1 MLEFEKRGV
10 PTVSFTA
17 EGFRRDAHRSA
28 ESFGLPRLPL
38 AVMPE
43 PFTNHSPES
52 IRAMVE
58 NGLDQVVAGLTNN
71 VPSDTL
77 ESEITLIDDEWLIF
91 RADDPL
97 HALAGMNERFLE
109 YGWGDGFPLQ
119 PPTELDLERMLAATT
134 RGRQDTVAILEP
146 GFGIATVEKIAAN
159 AVMAGCRPEHLPVV
173 IAAVECLAEPK
184 MQLRNMAMSTGPH
197 APLVLVNGP
206 IRSRIGLNSG
216 MCVLGP
222 GGPSFANT
230 VIGRALRLCMMNVGH
245 TYPGVSDMDT
255 IGTPAKYSLCAA
267 ENEEASP
274 WSPYHVEHGFE
285 ADTSTVTVHFNYG
298 LCDLYDFYNWE
309 PDRLIEVFA
318 SAANNVGILST
329 GLWLIGRRTDPRN
342 QTEQREHYTL
352 FIAPEHARIFGSAG
366 WSKDDVKQAMYR
378 KARLPFRTLML
389 NKNPAALSSSHP
401 ELAWLWDSQDTMLPI
416 LEQPD
421 CYEILVVGAPVGEGV
436 GRGTLFYGAG
446 GPVTKAIEE

>member
-1 MLEFEKRGV
+1 
-10 PTVSFTA
+10 
-17 EGFRRDAHRSA
+17 
-28 ESFGLPRLPL
+28 
-38 AVMPE
+38 
-43 PFTNHSPES
+43 
-52 IRAMVE
+52 
-58 NGLDQVVAGLTNN
+58 
-71 VPSDTL
+71 
-77 ESEITLIDDEWLIF
+77 
-91 RADDPL
+91 
-97 HALAGMNERFLE
+97 
-109 YGWGDGFPLQ
+109 
-119 PPTELDLERMLAATT
+119 
-134 RGRQDTVAILEP
+134 
-146 GFGIATVEKIAAN
+146 
-159 AVMAGCRPEHLPVV
+159 
-173 IAAVECLAEPK
+173 
-184 MQLRNMAMSTGPH
+184 
-197 APLVLVNGP
+197 
-206 IRSRIGLNSG
+206 
-216 MCVLGP
+216 
-222 GGPSFANT
+222 
-230 VIGRALRLCMMNVGH
+230 MMNVGH

-318 SAANNVGILST
+318 SAATNVGILST

-352 FIAPEHARIFGSAG
+352 FIAPEHAKIFGSAG

-416 LEQPD
+416 SSCARPTECSSQP
-421 CYEILVVGAPVGEGV
+421 APPSWLAW
-436 GRGTLFYGAG
+436 RLAS
-446 GPVTKAIEE
+446 PASAIDRATIPAAPTVRSRRMTSVSS